1 MPMATLLTPEN
12 LELGARQLA
21 ALDPHLAGLYERLG
35 TPPMWAREPGFA
47 TLVHIILEQ
56 QVSLKAARTMN
67 DRLCAY
73 LGEMSPQAVV
83 NAGEAGLRTV
93 GLTRQKA
100 RYCCG
105 LADRVCSCELNLSQ
119 LETLDDNEGRKA
131 LLAVPGL
138 GPWSVDIYYLMALR
152 RQDVWPQGDLAL
164 AIALQEVK
172 GLDAPATRE
181 EQIQFADNCSP
192 WRSVAARMLW
202 LHYLV
207 ARGQD
212 PQ

>member
-1 MPMATLLTPEN
+1 MTTLLTPEN
-12 LELGARQLA
+12 LHFGARQLA
-21 ALDPHLAGLYERLG
+21 STDPHLAAVHERLG

-56 QVSLKAARTMN
+56 QVSLKAARTMYL
-67 DRLCAY
+67 RLCDY
-73 LGEMSPQAVV
+73 LGEVTPQAVRK
-83 NAGEAGLRTV
+83 AGEPGLRSI

-100 RYCCG
+100 RYCSA
-105 LADRVCSCELNLSQ
+105 LADRVCSGQLNLGQ
-119 LETLDDNEGRKA
+119 LVTLDDNEGRKT

-152 RQDVWPQGDLAL
+152 RQDIWPQGDLAL

-181 EQIQFADNCSP
+181 EQIRFANSWSP

-202 LHYLV
+202 MHYLV
-207 ARGQD
+207 ARGDD
-212 PQ
+212 PRQA

>member
-1 MPMATLLTPEN
+1 MSVTTLLTPET
-12 LELGARQLA
+12 LEHGARQLA
-21 ALDPHLAGLYERLG
+21 TMDPHLAGLHERLG

-73 LGEMSPQAVV
+73 LGKMSPQAVV
-83 NAGEAGLRTV
+83 NAGENGLRTV

-100 RYCCG
+100 RYCYG
-105 LADRVCSCELNLSQ
+105 LADQVCSGQLNLSQ
-119 LETLDDNEGRKA
+119 LDTLDDNEGREA

-172 GLDAPATRE
+172 GLDAPATQE

-212 PQ
+212 PR